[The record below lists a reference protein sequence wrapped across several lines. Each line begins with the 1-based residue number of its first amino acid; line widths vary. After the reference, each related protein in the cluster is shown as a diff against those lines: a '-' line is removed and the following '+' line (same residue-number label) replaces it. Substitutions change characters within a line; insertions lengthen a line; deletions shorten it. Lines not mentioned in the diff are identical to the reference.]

1 MKAHRNG
8 KERLE
13 ERVARLEAEVE
24 QLKAAVKPG
33 TGLGWE
39 SIVGSHQ
46 GSEAFEAMVHEMRR
60 LREEDYAQAASESAS
75 PPRRKKVK
83 RAVSSRG

>member
-39 SIVGSHQ
+39 SMVGGHQ
-46 GSEAFEAMVHEMRR
+46 GSEAFEVSVGTQNQPAIGTFR
-60 LREEDYAQAASESAS
+60 
-75 PPRRKKVK
+75 PPL
-83 RAVSSRG
+83 G